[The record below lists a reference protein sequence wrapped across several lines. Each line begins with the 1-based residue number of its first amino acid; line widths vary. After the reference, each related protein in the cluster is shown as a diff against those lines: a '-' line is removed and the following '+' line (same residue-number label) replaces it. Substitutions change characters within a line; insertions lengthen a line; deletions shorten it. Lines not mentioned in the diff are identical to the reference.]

1 MEQARMLTRID
12 NIAKIFHNLIFLFS
26 LLGVS
31 SNNTFGQ

>member
-1 MEQARMLTRID
+1 MEEARMLTHID

-31 SNNTFGQ
+31 SNTS